1 MPTLL
6 EIMTDLQWQTSYYC
20 YSYAI
25 IIIIIIIIILSI
37 ALSCAMFK
45 LINAEEYDMK
55 SRLLVTEDHWKWH
68 HSLDCIRGPTD
79 ISQ

>member
-25 IIIIIIIIILSI
+25 IIIIIIIILSI

-45 LINAEEYDMK
+45 LINAEEY
-55 SRLLVTEDHWKWH
+55 RDHE
-68 HSLDCIRGPTD
+68 I
-79 ISQ
+79 

>member
-20 YSYAI
+20 YSYVII

-45 LINAEEYDMK
+45 LINAEEY
-55 SRLLVTEDHWKWH
+55 RDHE
-68 HSLDCIRGPTD
+68 I
-79 ISQ
+79 

>member
-25 IIIIIIIIILSI
+25 IIIIIILSI

-45 LINAEEYDMK
+45 LINAEEY
-55 SRLLVTEDHWKWH
+55 RDHE
-68 HSLDCIRGPTD
+68 I
-79 ISQ
+79 